1 MSSKSTYINDKWL
14 KASVLAGLWAGIE
27 IIAGS
32 FLHNLKIPLSGT
44 FLTMISVILVL
55 GFFQI
60 WPLRGIMWRAGLIT
74 ALMKSISPSAIIL
87 GPMVAIFMEGLVLE
101 ITIFLLGKNLIG
113 YILAGSFTLL
123 GALMQKII
131 RMWMMYGLD
140 IFKIYENIYQMAVQQ
155 LGITYSS
162 AAPAVIT
169 LFAIYAALGALSAF
183 FGYSIGK
190 RARNMQTDKIP
201 DSGLSTDGN
210 SWEQKPD
217 KSGYSSVLLILHVTV
232 LPVLLFLPHHS
243 PWIIS
248 TTITILYLLF
258 IAIHYKHAL
267 KRLKKLLFWGHLL
280 LILVL
285 AWFFS
290 DVSVAPDQPRLLAL
304 ADGLNMVLRALIVVM
319 GFSAISTELRAP
331 VMQRLFY
338 RGGLRQLYLSVNT
351 AFSILPEVIDN
362 FAKPRDF
369 LKKPFGSIAYS
380 LQYVNGW
387 HQKIKERHSQR
398 NTHPIR

>member
-1 MSSKSTYINDKWL
+1 MGSDSTYINDKWL

-87 GPMVAIFMEGLVLE
+87 GPMVAIFMEGLLLE
-101 ITIFLLGKNLIG
+101 ITVLLLGKNLVG
-113 YILAGSFTLL
+113 YIAGGAITLL
-123 GALMQKII
+123 GALMQKIV
-131 RMWMMYGLD
+131 RVWMMYGLD
-140 IFKIYENIYQMAVQQ
+140 IFKIYENIYQVAVKQ
-155 LGITYSS
+155 LGITYASPV
-162 AAPAVIT
+162 PAVAT
-169 LFAIYAALGALSAF
+169 LFLVYAALGAFAAF
-183 FGYSIGK
+183 AGYSIGK
-190 RARNMQTDKIP
+190 RARKMQADSLP
-201 DSGLSTDGN
+201 DSNFTSYNN
-210 SWEQKPD
+210 SWEEQTENN
-217 KSGYSSVLLILHVTV
+217 SYSTVLLILHLIA
-232 LPVLLFLPHHS
+232 LPILLFLPHHS
-243 PWIIS
+243 PWFLS
-248 TTITILYLLF
+248 TAVTVLYLIF
-258 IAIHYKHAL
+258 IAVHYKHAL
-267 KRLKKLLFWGHLL
+267 KRLKKLLFWAQLL
-280 LILVL
+280 LILAL

-290 DVSVAPDQPRLLAL
+290 DTPVTSGESKLLAL
-304 ADGLNMVLRALIVVM
+304 ADGFNMVFRALIVVM

-338 RGGLRQLYLSVNT
+338 RGGLRQLYLAINT

-387 HQKIKERHSQR
+387 HQKVKERHS
-398 NTHPIR
+398 

>member
-1 MSSKSTYINDKWL
+1 MGSNSTYINDKWL

-87 GPMVAIFMEGLVLE
+87 GPMVAIFMEGLLLE
-101 ITIFLLGKNLIG
+101 ITVLLLGKNLIG
-113 YILAGSFTLL
+113 YIAGGVITLL
-123 GALMQKII
+123 GALMQKIV
-131 RMWMMYGLD
+131 RVWMMYGLD
-140 IFKIYENIYQMAVQQ
+140 IFKIYENIYQVAVKQ
-155 LGITYSS
+155 LGVTHASPV
-162 AAPAVIT
+162 PAVAT
-169 LFAIYAALGALSAF
+169 LFIVYAALGAFAAF
-183 FGYSIGK
+183 AGYSIGK
-190 RARNMQTDKIP
+190 RARNMQSNSLPNSNFT
-201 DSGLSTDGN
+201 SYNN
-210 SWEQKPD
+210 SWEEQPENN
-217 KSGYSSVLLILHVTV
+217 SYSTVLLILHLVA
-232 LPVLLFLPHHS
+232 LPILLFLPHHS
-243 PWIIS
+243 PWLLS
-248 TTITILYLLF
+248 TAVTVMYLIF

-267 KRLKKLLFWGHLL
+267 KRLKKLLFWAQLL
-280 LILVL
+280 LILAL

-290 DVSVAPDQPRLLAL
+290 DTPVTSVEPKLLAL
-304 ADGLNMVLRALIVVM
+304 ADGFNMVLRALIVVM

-338 RGGLRQLYLSVNT
+338 RGGLRQLYLAINT
-351 AFSILPEVIDN
+351 AFSILPEVVDN

-387 HQKIKERHSQR
+387 HQKIKERHS
-398 NTHPIR
+398 